1 MLTVFDTSDVIRK
14 DSFAYWRESVTQAY
28 LPLEFESQSQ
38 ADFQGRMVKNG
49 CDRLKVSRVW
59 SSRSIVART
68 ATCIAR
74 RANGDFFADLLLSG
88 SGIVR
93 QGDRTAFAKSG
104 DVIVVDT
111 NQKFSLDFSEGVDL
125 VCVGFDGSAVRRIV
139 AHTGNPPDLVVRD
152 KAAGR
157 LVAAYISGL
166 AGDLE
171 TVGSIADLAADQLPA
186 LVARAAAPQAPS
198 TMHMAS
204 LAIRIREFV
213 EAEIGDRDLG
223 AKRIAAALGVSRS
236 TVYEA
241 MAAQGLTVAGF
252 IRDCR
257 LRGCIAEFGSA
268 NLRDLPTSAVAERWG
283 FRDAAAFSRT
293 FKRMAGMPPGEFRR
307 RLTSPG

>member
-1 MLTVFDTSDVIRK
+1 MLTVLDTSDVSRR
-14 DSFAYWRESVTQAY
+14 DSFAYWKASVAQAY
-28 LPLEFESQSQ
+28 LPLEFETRSN
-38 ADFQGRMVKNG
+38 ADFQGRMVRNG
-49 CDRLKVSRVW
+49 GNRLKVSRVW

-68 ATCIAR
+68 ESCIAR

-93 QGDRTAFAKSG
+93 QGDRTALAKAG

-111 NQKFSLDFSEGVDL
+111 NQTFSMDFGEDVDL
-125 VCVGFDGSAVRRIV
+125 VCVAFDGSAVRRIV
-139 AHTGNPPDLVVRD
+139 DLTGDPAALVVRG

-166 AGDLE
+166 AEDLE
-171 TVGSIADLAADQLPA
+171 AIGSIADLAADQLPA
-186 LVARAAAPQAPS
+186 LVARAAAPLMPA
-198 TMHMAS
+198 TMHMAK

-213 EAEIGDRDLG
+213 EAEIGNRELG
-223 AKRIAAALGVSRS
+223 AKRIAAALGVSRT

-241 MAAQGLTVAGF
+241 MAAEGLTVAGF

-257 LRGCIAEFGSA
+257 LRGCIAEFGLA
-268 NLRDLPTSAVAERWG
+268 VLADLPTAVIAERWG

-293 FKRMAGMPPGEFRR
+293 FKRLTGTPPGEFRR
-307 RLTSPG
+307 RLASR

>member
-1 MLTVFDTSDVIRK
+1 MLQAWDTSDVAPR
-14 DSFAYWRESVTQAY
+14 DRFAYWRESVTQAY
-28 LPLEFESQSQ
+28 LPLEPETQSR
-38 ADFQGRMVKNG
+38 AGFQGRIVRNG
-49 CDRLKVSRVW
+49 GNRLKVSRVR

-68 ATCIAR
+68 APCIAR
-74 RANGDFFADLLLSG
+74 RANGDFFANLLLAG

-93 QGDRTAFAKSG
+93 QGGRTAVAKAG
-104 DVIVVDT
+104 EVIVVDT
-111 NQKFSLDFSEGVDL
+111 NQTFALDFSEGVNV
-125 VCVGFDGSAVRRIV
+125 VCVAFDGSAVRRLV
-139 AHTGNPPDLVVRD
+139 SRSETPAELVVRGT
-152 KAAGR
+152 AAGR

-166 AGDLE
+166 AADLE
-171 TVGSIADLAADQLPA
+171 TVGSVVDIAADQFPA
-186 LVARAAAPQAPS
+186 LVAHAAAPPVAVIA
-198 TMHMAS
+198 HAAS
-204 LAIRIREFV
+204 FAIRIRQFV

-268 NLRDLPTSAVAERWG
+268 DVSKLPTAAIAARWG

-293 FKRMAGMPPGEFRR
+293 FKRSAGVPPGEFRR
-307 RLTSPG
+307 GLASS

>member
-1 MLTVFDTSDVIRK
+1 MLITYDTSDVTRQ
-14 DSFAYWRESVTQAY
+14 DSFSYWRESVTQAY
-28 LPLEFESQSQ
+28 LPLEFETQSR
-38 ADFQGRMVKNG
+38 ADFQGSMVRNG
-49 CDRLKVSRVW
+49 GNRLKISRVR

-68 ATCIAR
+68 AACIAR
-74 RANGDFFADLLLSG
+74 RANGDFFATLLLSG

-93 QGDRTAFAKSG
+93 QGDRTALAKVG
-104 DVIVVDT
+104 EVIVVDT
-111 NQKFSLDFSEGVDL
+111 NQRFSLDFSEGVDV
-125 VCVGFDGSAVRRIV
+125 VCVSFDGSAVRRIITR
-139 AHTGNPPDLVVRD
+139 TGNPADLVVRD
-152 KAAGR
+152 QAVGR

-166 AGDLE
+166 AEDLE

-186 LVARAAAPQAPS
+186 LVARAAAPLAPAIP
-198 TMHMAS
+198 HLAS

-223 AKRIAAALGVSRS
+223 AKRIATALGVSRS
-236 TVYEA
+236 TIYEA

-268 NLRDLPTSAVAERWG
+268 DLNDLPAAAIAERWG

-293 FKRMAGMPPGEFRR
+293 FKRIVGTPPSEFRR
-307 RLTSPG
+307 QLASR